1 MYTRRHAAGGFSA
14 PPSIFFVAF
23 SDDIADLH
31 PQSRVVG
38 AAVNR
43 RRRENVGRQ
52 W

>member
-1 MYTRRHAAGGFSA
+1 MYTRRHAASGFSA

-31 PQSRVVG
+31 PQSRVV
-38 AAVNR
+38 
-43 RRRENVGRQ
+43 RENVGRQ